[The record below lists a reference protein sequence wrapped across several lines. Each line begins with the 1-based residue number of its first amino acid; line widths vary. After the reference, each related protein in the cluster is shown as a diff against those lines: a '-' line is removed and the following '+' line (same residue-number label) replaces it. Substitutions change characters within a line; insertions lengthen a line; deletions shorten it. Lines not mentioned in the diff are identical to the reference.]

1 MDTEEYLRS
10 VENRIDLMA
19 KDLREISDKLNK
31 TVNKQSSGMEGKA
44 KDLIRQAE
52 SKVSVAKEKIQEY
65 GPKRDLAIEE
75 AKGGMEMATNDLK
88 ETFNS
93 IKKILQ

>member
-31 TVNKQSSGMEGKA
+31 TVNKHTSGMEGKA

-65 GPKRDLAIEE
+65 GLKRDLAIEE

>member
-1 MDTEEYLRS
+1 MQTEEYLRS

-19 KDLREISDKLNK
+19 KDLREISAKLNE
-31 TVNKQSSGMEGKA
+31 TVNKQSTGVEGKA

-52 SKVSVAKEKIQEY
+52 SKVAAAKGKIQEY
-65 GPKRDLAIEE
+65 GLKKDLAVEE
-75 AKGGMEMATNDLK
+75 AKGGMEMATEDLK